1 VKGCAVEEALEL
13 VEAVTGFRFTLGE
26 VEAMPLTRKILAEV
40 KAE

>member
-26 VEAMPLTRKILAEV
+26 VEAMPPTRKILAEV